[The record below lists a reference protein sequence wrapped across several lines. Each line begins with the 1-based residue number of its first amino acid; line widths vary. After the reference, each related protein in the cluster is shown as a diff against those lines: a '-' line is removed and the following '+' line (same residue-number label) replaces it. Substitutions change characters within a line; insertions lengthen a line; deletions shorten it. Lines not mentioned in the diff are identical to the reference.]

1 MSILH
6 YLFLARFLPVQRA
19 NFPEIP
25 LAARISSTLLL
36 CCALEGVVMNA
47 IPRPC
52 WLSAGLP
59 CVQEATER
67 VEPADQRLEAGFAR
81 WRADLAR
88 LAAALG
94 IQAERR
100 EDVLQEV
107 YLAARA
113 KCPTGLEDDALRRWL
128 FQVTA
133 NQCRLEHRRRQRWGK
148 VFAAL
153 TFWRSDSTSVDSS
166 ERAEKLELTVRV
178 ESALGRLSAVER
190 EIVVLRYFCDFDS
203 SQIGEMLSLP
213 SATVS
218 SHLAKARRQLA
229 KELADWK

>member
-1 MSILH
+1 
-6 YLFLARFLPVQRA
+6 
-19 NFPEIP
+19 
-25 LAARISSTLLL
+25 
-36 CCALEGVVMNA
+36 MNA
-47 IPRPC
+47 HSQALL
-52 WLSAGLP
+52 LSAGLP
-59 CVQEATER
+59 YVQEGIPR
-67 VEPADQRLEAGFAR
+67 VEPAGQRLEACFAR

-113 KCPTGLEDDALRRWL
+113 KCPAGLEDDALRRWL

-153 TFWRSDSTSVDSS
+153 TFWRGDATSVDSS
-166 ERAEKLELTVRV
+166 ERAEQLELTVRV
-178 ESALGRLSAVER
+178 ESALRDLSALER

-213 SATVS
+213 AGTIR
-218 SHLAKARRQLA
+218 SHLAKARKQLA
-229 KELADWK
+229 RELADWKD

>member
-1 MSILH
+1 MN
-6 YLFLARFLPVQRA
+6 A
-19 NFPEIP
+19 N
-25 LAARISSTLLL
+25 SHGLLL
-36 CCALEGVVMNA
+36 
-47 IPRPC
+47 P
-52 WLSAGLP
+52 AGLP
-59 CVQEATER
+59 YVEAIPR
-67 VEPADQRLEAGFAR
+67 VEPAGERLEAGWAH

-113 KCPTGLEDDALRRWL
+113 KCPSGLDDDALRLWL
-128 FQVTA
+128 LRVTA

-153 TFWRSDSTSVDSS
+153 TFWRTGIESADSS
-166 ERAEKLELTVRV
+166 ERAERRELTTQV
-178 ESALGRLSAVER
+178 ESALNRLSAVER

-203 SQIGEMLSLP
+203 SQIGEMLSIP
-213 SATVS
+213 SATVR
-218 SHLAKARRQLA
+218 SHLVKARKQLA
-229 KELADWK
+229 RELMGDESYPRPLSGPVCSW

>member
-1 MSILH
+1 MN
-6 YLFLARFLPVQRA
+6 A
-19 NFPEIP
+19 NFQ
-25 LAARISSTLLL
+25 SLLL
-36 CCALEGVVMNA
+36 PAGLPGTLEAFVPEA
-47 IPRPC
+47 IPR
-52 WLSAGLP
+52 
-59 CVQEATER
+59 
-67 VEPADQRLEAGFAR
+67 VEPELEWLEVGWAL
-81 WRADLAR
+81 WRADLSR

-107 YLAARA
+107 YLVARA
-113 KCPTGLEDDALRRWL
+113 KCPEGLGGDDLRRWL
-128 FQVTA
+128 FRVTA

-166 ERAEKLELTVRV
+166 EWAEQLELTAQV
-178 ESALGRLSAVER
+178 EGALGRLSPVER

-203 SQIGEMLSLP
+203 SQIGELLSLP
-213 SATVS
+213 SATVR

-229 KELADWK
+229 RELADWKD